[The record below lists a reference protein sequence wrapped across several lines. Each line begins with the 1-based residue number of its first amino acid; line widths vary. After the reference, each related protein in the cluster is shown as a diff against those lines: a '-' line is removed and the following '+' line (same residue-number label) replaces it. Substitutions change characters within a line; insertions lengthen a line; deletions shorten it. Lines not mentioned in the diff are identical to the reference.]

1 MPRGR
6 RNEDL
11 SFEII
16 RNYGAISEKPSGWK
30 REINIVSWGD
40 GEPKFDIRDW
50 SPDHTKM
57 GKGITLTE
65 EEMMN
70 LIEIAKSS
78 IFNENDNED
87 DLFEEKLLGMMTD
100 NANK

>member
-1 MPRGR
+1 MPRR
-6 RNEDL
+6 RNEEL

-16 RNYGAISEKPSGWK
+16 KSYGTISEKPSGWK
-30 REINIVSWGD
+30 REINTISWGE

-65 EEMMN
+65 EELMN

-78 IFNENDNED
+78 IFDDQED
-87 DLFEEKLLGMMTD
+87 TFEK
-100 NANK
+100 NAPWNVDE